1 MLITLDWLKEKEA
14 CAESLLAFEHKFP
27 NGAEYQEVLDALAAE
42 DRYDW
47 GSWLLRVGGNTNAIL
62 EVDELITKTSIFF
75 AGKII
80 VKGTLKTTKWLLSS
94 GSIVT
99 DGDIKAGEDI
109 KAGGDIEAGWDI
121 EAGEDIKA
129 GRNIKAGWSIVAGW
143 GIEAGRGIEAGED
156 FGIYAGLKI
165 RISLKSQ
172 YAIVRAKTEPKNLL
186 LGTFEKIE
194 EKDQKESGE

>member
-1 MLITLDWLKEKEA
+1 MLITIDWLKEKGA
-14 CAESLLAFEHKFP
+14 CAESLLAFKHRFP

-62 EVDELITKTSIFF
+62 EVDELITEASIFF

-80 VKGTLKTTKWLLSS
+80 VKGILKTTKWLLS
-94 GSIVT
+94 G
-99 DGDIKAGEDI
+99 GGIKAGES
-109 KAGGDIEAGWDI
+109 IE
-121 EAGEDIKA
+121 
-129 GRNIKAGWSIVAGW
+129 AGW
-143 GIEAGRGIEAGED
+143 GIESGESIEAGGGIKAGGRIEAGENIEAGGRIEAGWD

-172 YAIVRAKTEPKNLL
+172 YAIVRAKTEPKDLL

-194 EKDQKESGE
+194 EKDQKESGNDA

>member
-62 EVDELITKTSIFF
+62 EVDELITKASIFF

-80 VKGTLKTTKWLLSS
+80 VKGILKTTKWLLSS

-99 DGDIKAGEDI
+99 DGDI
-109 KAGGDIEAGWDI
+109 EADWGI
-121 EAGEDIKA
+121 EAGEDIYA
-129 GRNIKAGWSIVAGW
+129 GGSIETGRNIEAGWVIK
-143 GIEAGRGIEAGED
+143 AGRGIEAGED

>member
-1 MLITLDWLKEKEA
+1 MLITIDWLKEKGA
-14 CAESLLAFEHKFP
+14 CAESLLAFKHRFP

-62 EVDELITKTSIFF
+62 EVDELITEASIFF

-80 VKGTLKTTKWLLSS
+80 VKGILKTTKWLLS
-94 GSIVT
+94 
-99 DGDIKAGEDI
+99 
-109 KAGGDIEAGWDI
+109 GG
-121 EAGEDIKA
+121 
-129 GRNIKAGWSIVAGW
+129 
-143 GIEAGRGIEAGED
+143 GIEAGESIEAGWD

-172 YAIVRAKTEPKNLL
+172 YAIVRAKTEPKDLL

-194 EKDQKESGE
+194 EKDQKESGNDA